1 MQLVIKP
8 PEMADRQAVLTFRRE
23 FMTVHAVL
31 HGANELN
38 AFTDEGYASW
48 LGYMAL
54 PAGTRLFEYA
64 KVADS
69 TYIALRGEVMV
80 GIVHVRHYLNEGLR
94 RFGGHVGYSTHPAYQ
109 GQGIATQLL
118 CFALARLD
126 ELGETPVLVTCGDD
140 NPASQRV
147 IERCGGVLEN
157 IIRLDT
163 PGHGSRAVCRYWID
177 TGKMKDIP

>member
-1 MQLVIKP
+1 MQLTIKP

-23 FMTVHAVL
+23 FMAVHTML

-38 AFTDEGYASW
+38 AFTDEGYAGW
-48 LGYMAL
+48 LGYLAL
-54 PAGTRLFEYA
+54 PAGAQLFEYA

-69 TYIALRGEVMV
+69 TYIALYGGVMV

-109 GQGIATQLL
+109 GQDIATQLL
-118 CFALARLD
+118 RFALARLH
-126 ELGETPVLVTCGDD
+126 ELGEAPVLVTCGDD

-157 IIRLDT
+157 IIRLDI
-163 PGHGSRAVCRYWID
+163 PGHGSYAVRRYWID
-177 TGKMKDIP
+177 TVKIKDTA